1 MARSTPLSSTASAAS
16 VGEALDVRLS
26 GAAADPGFADDLAAI
41 RASDR
46 MGWID
51 GIQGGTMR
59 HRRTLPALCLC
70 LAIVLAAATV
80 SAQRR
85 DGVPAVPAP
94 TAARVLHTAEVP
106 RIRVVPVAT
115 GLSHPWGMAFRGNG
129 DILITER
136 DRGALRVVR
145 DGQLLDRDV
154 PGVPEVFAESARAG
168 LMDVAVHP
176 DDDRLVYLTYSKPI
190 VSDGEE
196 GVTVAL
202 ARGRLD
208 TGALTEV
215 RDIFV
220 AEGLDR
226 GIAASRISWGP
237 DGSLYMTVGGSYVF
251 ADTGSYAQDPRNHF
265 GKLMRLT
272 EDGAA
277 PPDNPFAGDPDYL
290 PEIYSM
296 GHRNQLGLA
305 WHPETGEL
313 WATENGPQGGDEA
326 NVIRAGANYGWPLAS
341 YSREYSGVRVSET
354 PWRAEFED
362 PAVVW
367 WPSIGPSG
375 LTFYTGPHFPEWQGN
390 LMVGSMMEGRM
401 PRTGHVDRV
410 VFNRRGE
417 EIRRESILTE
427 LRQRVRD
434 VRQGPDGYLYV
445 LTDEDDAVL
454 FRIEPARAVVDPPG
468 SAIFVERADEPRMPP
483 LPESEWTADQ
493 RAVVE
498 RYAPD
503 GGAGNALRTLAR
515 LPVLADRVMPFL
527 TWVTSDSTLSPRH
540 RALLVL
546 RTAWLAQNG
555 YLWSSH
561 AGRSDH
567 GLTADEVLRIAEGS
581 DEGWTS
587 FERTLI
593 DLADELFRNASV
605 TDRTWAELTRMYSL
619 ENLADAV
626 VTVNEITA
634 ASVLFNSLG
643 IQPDAGAGH
652 LIPTDDVAYRIDA
665 PDREPPLTAP
675 RVDPV
680 PGDGLRVG
688 RTLRRHPAMA
698 DVWYSNPRY
707 VLDEEQSRLTP
718 HDRELVIL
726 RTGWNAQAVYE
737 WAKHVGSVGR
747 ARDHGLEPLWIAQ
760 GQDAPGWNARER
772 LLIDA
777 ADEMYTDTMISD
789 ETWAGLSEH
798 YDEHQLVS
806 IAATAARYR
815 KVSMTLN
822 AFGVQPLPDDERFP
836 VLEGY

>member
-1 MARSTPLSSTASAAS
+1 MN
-16 VGEALDVRLS
+16 
-26 GAAADPGFADDLAAI
+26 
-41 RASDR
+41 
-46 MGWID
+46 
-51 GIQGGTMR
+51 
-59 HRRTLPALCLC
+59 HRRPRRRPLLALCLA
-70 LAIVLAAATV
+70 LAVGGAVL

-85 DGVPAVPAP
+85 DGVPAVPVPAAP
-94 TAARVLHTAEVP
+94 RVLHTAEVP

-115 GLSHPWGMAFRGNG
+115 GLSHPWGMAFRSNG
-129 DILITER
+129 DILVTER
-136 DRGALRVVR
+136 DRGTLRVVR
-145 DGQLLDRDV
+145 DGQLMDRAI
-154 PGVPEVFAESARAG
+154 PGVPEVFAESNRAG

-176 DDDRLVYLTYSKPI
+176 DDDRMVYLTYSKS
-190 VSDGEE
+190 VVRDGEE

-220 AEGLDR
+220 SEGLDR
-226 GIAASRISWGP
+226 GIAASRLIWGP

-251 ADTGSYAQDPRNHF
+251 ADTGSYAQDPQTHF

-277 PPDNPFAGDPDYL
+277 PADNPFAGDPDYL
-290 PEIYSM
+290 PEIYSL

-305 WHPETGEL
+305 WHPETGDL

-326 NVIRAGANYGWPLAS
+326 NIIRSGANYGWPIAS
-341 YSREYSGVRVSET
+341 YSREYSGVRVTET
-354 PWRAEFED
+354 PWRPEFED
-362 PAVVW
+362 AAVLW

-375 LTFYTGPHFPEWQGN
+375 LTFYNGPHFPAWQGN

-401 PRTGHVDRV
+401 PRTGHIDRI

-454 FRIEPARAVVDPPG
+454 FRIEPARALVDPPG
-468 SAIFVERADEPRMPP
+468 SAIFVERADEPRVAPV
-483 LPESEWTADQ
+483 PESEWTDAQ
-493 RAVVE
+493 RALVE

-503 GGAGNALRTLAR
+503 GGPGERAAHPRPVAGPRRPRDAAADLGVRRLDALAAPPRAAR
-515 LPVLADRVMPFL
+515 PADGVARAERLSVVFACRPERSRADRRRGAP
-527 TWVTSDSTLSPRH
+527 H
-540 RALLVL
+540 RGGGRRRLEHL
-546 RTAWLAQNG
+546 RAHPAR
-555 YLWSSH
+555 
-561 AGRSDH
+561 AGRRAVPERRGDRPH
-567 GLTADEVLRIAEGS
+567 LT
-581 DEGWTS
+581 
-587 FERTLI
+587 
-593 DLADELFRNASV
+593 
-605 TDRTWAELTRMYSL
+605 ELTRMYEL

-634 ASVLFNSLG
+634 TSVLLNSLG
-643 IQPDAGAGH
+643 VQPDAGAQH
-652 LIPTDDVAYRIDA
+652 LMPSDDVAYRIDA
-665 PDREPPLTAP
+665 PDREPPLAAP
-675 RVDPV
+675 RVEPIE
-680 PGDGLRVG
+680 GDDLRVG

-698 DVWYSNPRY
+698 EQWYANPRY

-747 ARDHGLEPLWIAQ
+747 ARERGLEPLWIAQ

-789 ETWAGLSEH
+789 ETWAALSEH
-798 YDEHQLVS
+798 YDTHQLVS

-836 VLEGY
+836 VLEGYQD